1 MLPIIKS
8 ASSVSSTAATRVRL
22 CKDCKHFQK
31 GTKDY
36 PVHFCQKVAFVSL
49 LTGCE
54 ELAPADVARS
64 DTSLCGVGAK
74 YFESNK

>member
-8 ASSVSSTAATRVRL
+8 KTSASMAKVRL
-22 CKDCKHFQK
+22 CRDCKHFQK

-36 PVHFCQKVAFVSL
+36 PVHFCQKVAFISL

-54 ELAPADVARS
+54 EPMPASIARS
-64 DTSLCGVGAK
+64 DTSLCGQGAQ
-74 YFESNK
+74 YFESKK